1 MARVARLKGYG
12 YAQPPVGI
20 NESAYIF
27 GALPKKGFDFCVLPV
42 HFYRMILSD
51 ARILEE
57 IEKGTIKIS
66 PYDRASLGSNSYDV
80 RLGGTLATYREH
92 ILDAKKH
99 NEIELFEIPE
109 DGFVLYPHIFYLGVT
124 LEYTE
129 THAHV
134 PFLEGKSSTGRLGI
148 DIHATA
154 GKGDV
159 GFCGNWTLEISVKQ
173 PVKVYKGM
181 PIGQLIYFPVEGEIL
196 ESYAQKKGA
205 KYSHQPDRP
214 VESMMWK
221 NVF

>member
-1 MARVARLKGYG
+1 
-12 YAQPPVGI
+12 
-20 NESAYIF
+20 
-27 GALPKKGFDFCVLPV
+27 
-42 HFYRMILSD
+42 MILSD
-51 ARILEE
+51 TRILEE
-57 IEKGTIKIS
+57 IDKGTIKIA
-66 PYDRASLGSNSYDV
+66 PYQRECLGSNSYDV
-80 RLGGTLATYREH
+80 HLGQWLATYREH

-99 NEIELFEIPE
+99 NEIETFEIPGE
-109 DGFVLYPHIFYLGVT
+109 GFVLYPHIFYLGVT
-124 LEYTE
+124 QEYTE

-173 PVKVYKGM
+173 PVRIYKFM
-181 PIGQLIYFPVEGEIL
+181 PIGQLIYFPVDGEI
-196 ESYAQKKGA
+196 EVKYNQKKNA
-205 KYSHQPDRP
+205 KYSGQSNKP